1 MYLILRNIE
10 VLSLDLFLFFSAFSR
25 NWYVGLETRELQY
38 STMILPQW
46 IRGIKFRNYCFSFY
60 FLFIFNL

>member
-1 MYLILRNIE
+1 MYLILRNME
-10 VLSLDLFLFFSAFSR
+10 VLSLDLFLCFSAFSR

-46 IRGIKFRNYCFSFY
+46 IRGIKFRNYCFSFN